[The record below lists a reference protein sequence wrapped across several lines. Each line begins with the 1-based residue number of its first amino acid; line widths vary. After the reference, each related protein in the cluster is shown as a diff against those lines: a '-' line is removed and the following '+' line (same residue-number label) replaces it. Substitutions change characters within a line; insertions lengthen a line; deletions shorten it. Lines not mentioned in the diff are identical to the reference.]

1 MCKPG
6 FINRGFSVVHKVK
19 KKESY
24 DFREYRTCPFCLNQ
38 CIETSQG
45 KIRCPVC
52 SASFEIDDRIEY
64 IFADTNNI
72 RLPTNGIVC
81 GS

>member
-1 MCKPG
+1 MHQICKD
-6 FINRGFSVVHKVK
+6 
-19 KKESY
+19 ESS
-24 DFREYRTCPFCLNQ
+24 DSHEYLTCPFCWNQ

-52 SASFEIDDRIEY
+52 SASFEFDDRIEY
-64 IFADTNNI
+64 VFADTNNI
-72 RLPTNGIVC
+72 WLPTNGIVC